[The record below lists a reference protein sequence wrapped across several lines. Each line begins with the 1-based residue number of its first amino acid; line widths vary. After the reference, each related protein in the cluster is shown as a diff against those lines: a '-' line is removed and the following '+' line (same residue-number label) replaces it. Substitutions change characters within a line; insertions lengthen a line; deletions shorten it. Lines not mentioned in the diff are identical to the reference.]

1 LEVKEYLKIIF
12 SVAKR
17 YPVIA
22 LGVTIGTIL
31 VSWHYNGAGRDP
43 NNITLYVGLTTL
55 VASVLAQIVDY
66 IRQSYRPN
74 TVQCL
79 NQDVALGAAEHV
91 LRKYIT
97 KELFQLLSVRSD
109 DGVMDVFATSESGG
123 STFTRRHDVYDLMKK
138 TADDCTASLLPI
150 LYPVQSS
157 GSANVLRLVYDIHP
171 GGAFFFG
178 DCNVPNR
185 KLNVFGYTNRQ
196 NNVNECSDSMG
207 KIIDNLRKID
217 TFGGLPPITKINDG
231 D

>member
-1 LEVKEYLKIIF
+1 LEAKEYLKAIL
-12 SVAKR
+12 SVGKR
-17 YPVIA
+17 FPMIA
-22 LGVTIGTIL
+22 VGGTIGTIL

-43 NNITLYVGLTTL
+43 NDITLYVGL
-55 VASVLAQIVDY
+55 ASFVLSILGQIIDHA
-66 IRQSYRPN
+66 RQSYRPN

-91 LRKYIT
+91 LRKNIT

-109 DGVMDVFATSESGG
+109 NGVMDVFATSESGG
-123 STFTRRHDVYDLMKK
+123 STFTCRHDVYALMKK
-138 TADDCTASLLPI
+138 TADDCTSSLLTV
-150 LYPVQSS
+150 LYPGQSS

-178 DCNVPNR
+178 DLNVPNR

-207 KIIDNLRKID
+207 KIIDNLRRIEA
-217 TFGGLPPITKINDG
+217 FGGLPPITKIND
-231 D
+231 DD